1 MKKNENLKRM
11 SKRQMNEM
19 ALEAATKTKDHFYYD
34 YEYPLVINKDLK
46 IEEIFRLKEDE
57 EEYNKNYNYYNEDDE
72 ESIQPSF
79 ENNNVIRIVF
89 KNKEISQKEKQQFIM
104 DINSELT
111 LEEFEQKLLKCKD
124 ESDIEDLQEDC

>member
-19 ALEAATKTKDHFYYD
+19 ALEAATKTEEHIYYD

-72 ESIQPSF
+72 DSIQPSF

-89 KNKEISQKEKQQFIM
+89 KNKEKSQKEQFIM

-111 LEEFEQKLLKCKD
+111 LEEFEQKLLKCKY

>member
-11 SKRQMNEM
+11 TKSQRNEM
-19 ALEAATKTKDHFYYD
+19 AVEAATKTKD
-34 YEYPLVINKDLK
+34 
-46 IEEIFRLKEDE
+46 
-57 EEYNKNYNYYNEDDE
+57 
-72 ESIQPSF
+72 Q
-79 ENNNVIRIVF
+79 NNNVIRIVF
-89 KNKEISQKEKQQFIM
+89 KNKEKSQKKQQFIM

>member
-11 SKRQMNEM
+11 TKSQRNEM
-19 ALEAATKTKDHFYYD
+19 AVEAATKTKDHFYYD

-57 EEYNKNYNYYNEDDE
+57 EYNENYNYYNEDDE

-111 LEEFEQKLLKCKD
+111 LEEFEQKLLKCED
-124 ESDIEDLQEDC
+124 ESDIEDLEDC

>member
-11 SKRQMNEM
+11 TKSQRNEM
-19 ALEAATKTKDHFYYD
+19 AVEAATKTEDHIYYD

-57 EEYNKNYNYYNEDDE
+57 EEYNENYNYYNEDDE

-89 KNKEISQKEKQQFIM
+89 KNKEKSQKKQQQFIM

>member
-11 SKRQMNEM
+11 TKSQRNEM
-19 ALEAATKTKDHFYYD
+19 ALEAATKTEEHIYYD

-89 KNKEISQKEKQQFIM
+89 KNKEKSQKKQQQFIM

>member
-111 LEEFEQKLLKCKD
+111 LEEFEQKLLKCKE
-124 ESDIEDLQEDC
+124 ESDIEDLKKKC

>member
-11 SKRQMNEM
+11 TKSQRNEM
-19 ALEAATKTKDHFYYD
+19 AVEAATKTKDHFYYD

-57 EEYNKNYNYYNEDDE
+57 EYNENYNYYNEDDE

-89 KNKEISQKEKQQFIM
+89 KNKEKSQKKQQFIM
-104 DINSELT
+104 DINTELT

>member
-19 ALEAATKTKDHFYYD
+19 AVEAATKTKDHFYYD

-104 DINSELT
+104 DINTELT

>member
-19 ALEAATKTKDHFYYD
+19 ALEAATKTEEHIYYD
-34 YEYPLVINKDLK
+34 YEYPLIINKDLK

-89 KNKEISQKEKQQFIM
+89 KNKEKSQKEQFIM

-111 LEEFEQKLLKCKD
+111 LEEFEQKLLKCKY

>member
-111 LEEFEQKLLKCKD
+111 LEEFEQKLLKCKE

>member
-19 ALEAATKTKDHFYYD
+19 ALEAATKTEEHIYYD
-34 YEYPLVINKDLK
+34 YEYPLIINKDLK

-72 ESIQPSF
+72 DSIQPSF

-89 KNKEISQKEKQQFIM
+89 KNKEKSQKEQFIM

-111 LEEFEQKLLKCKD
+111 LEEFEQKLLKCKY

>member
-11 SKRQMNEM
+11 TKSQRNEM
-19 ALEAATKTKDHFYYD
+19 ALEAATKTEEHIYYD

-89 KNKEISQKEKQQFIM
+89 KNKEKSQKKQQFIM
-104 DINSELT
+104 DINTELT

>member
-11 SKRQMNEM
+11 TKSQRNEM
-19 ALEAATKTKDHFYYD
+19 AVEAATKTEDHIYYD

-46 IEEIFRLKEDE
+46 IEEIYLLKEYE
-57 EEYNKNYNYYNEDDE
+57 EEYNENYNYYNEDDE
-72 ESIQPSF
+72 DSIQPSF
-79 ENNNVIRIVF
+79 KNDNVIRIIF
-89 KNKEISQKEKQQFIM
+89 KNKEKSQNEKQQFIM

>member
-19 ALEAATKTKDHFYYD
+19 ALEAATKTEEHIYYD
-34 YEYPLVINKDLK
+34 YEYPLIINKDLK

-89 KNKEISQKEKQQFIM
+89 KNKEKSQKKQQQFIM

-111 LEEFEQKLLKCKD
+111 LEEFEQKLLKCKE

>member
-11 SKRQMNEM
+11 TKSQRNEM
-19 ALEAATKTKDHFYYD
+19 AVEAATKTEDHIYYD

-57 EEYNKNYNYYNEDDE
+57 EEYNENYNYNYYNEDDE

-89 KNKEISQKEKQQFIM
+89 KNKEKSPKENLSRQTMERGKYILAPCRKADFCV
-104 DINSELT
+104 T
-111 LEEFEQKLLKCKD
+111 PVAKHGKD
-124 ESDIEDLQEDC
+124 D

>member
-111 LEEFEQKLLKCKD
+111 LEEFEQKLLKCKY

>member
-11 SKRQMNEM
+11 TKSQRNEM
-19 ALEAATKTKDHFYYD
+19 AVEAATKTEDHIYYD

-57 EEYNKNYNYYNEDDE
+57 EEYNENYNYYNEDDE
-72 ESIQPSF
+72 DSIQPSF

>member
-1 MKKNENLKRM
+1 MKKNEDLKRM
-11 SKRQMNEM
+11 TKSQRNEM
-19 ALEAATKTKDHFYYD
+19 AVEAATKTEEHIYYD

-89 KNKEISQKEKQQFIM
+89 KNKEKSQKKQQQFIM

-111 LEEFEQKLLKCKD
+111 LEEFEQKLLKCKN
-124 ESDIEDLQEDC
+124 ESDIEDLEDC

>member
-1 MKKNENLKRM
+1 MKKNEDLKRM
-11 SKRQMNEM
+11 TKSQRNEM
-19 ALEAATKTKDHFYYD
+19 AVEAATKTKDHFYYD

-89 KNKEISQKEKQQFIM
+89 KNKEKSQKEQFIM

-111 LEEFEQKLLKCKD
+111 LEEFEQKLLKCKY

>member
-19 ALEAATKTKDHFYYD
+19 ALEAATKTEEHIYYD
-34 YEYPLVINKDLK
+34 YEYPLIINKDLK

-57 EEYNKNYNYYNEDDE
+57 EYNENYNYYNEDDE

-111 LEEFEQKLLKCKD
+111 LEEFEQKLLKCKY

>member
-11 SKRQMNEM
+11 TKSQRNEM
-19 ALEAATKTKDHFYYD
+19 AVEAATKTKDHFYYD

-72 ESIQPSF
+72 DSIQPSF

-89 KNKEISQKEKQQFIM
+89 KNKEKSQKEQFIM

-111 LEEFEQKLLKCKD
+111 LEEFEQKLLKCKY